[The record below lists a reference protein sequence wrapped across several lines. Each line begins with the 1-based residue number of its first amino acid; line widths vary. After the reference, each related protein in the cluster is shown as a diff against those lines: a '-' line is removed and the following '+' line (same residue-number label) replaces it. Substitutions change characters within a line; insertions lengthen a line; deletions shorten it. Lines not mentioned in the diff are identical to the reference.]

1 MTLEMVWFE
10 VTFCLIIVGFIK
22 SFLTCAA
29 MARAEITEDI
39 LAVFV

>member
-1 MTLEMVWFE
+1 MTLEIVWFE
-10 VTFCLIIVGFIK
+10 FTLCLIIVGFIK
-22 SFLTCAA
+22 FFMTCAA